1 MEKSNIIQQFIDSV
15 VKAIIFAITPL
26 FEDLKKN
33 NPPQIPEELLTR
45 KKTCQIL
52 SINLSTLWVW
62 TKKGR
67 LKSYGCG
74 NRVYYKRTEI
84 LNCLVEL
91 KPHHS
96 KTGSTNKKISGS

>member
-1 MEKSNIIQQFIDSV
+1 MEKKNIIQQFIDLL
-15 VKAIIFAITPL
+15 VKAILFAITPL

-33 NPPQIPEELLTR
+33 YQPQIPEELLTR
-45 KKTCQIL
+45 KKTCQML

-74 NRVYYKRTEI
+74 NRVYYKRSEVEAAIT
-84 LNCLVEL
+84 EL
-91 KPHHS
+91 K
-96 KTGSTNKKISGS
+96 N

>member
-1 MEKSNIIQQFIDSV
+1 MVKTNIIQQLIDMLV
-15 VKAIIFAITPL
+15 TALLFALKPL

-33 NPPQIPEELLTR
+33 YQPQIPEELLTR

-74 NRVYYKRTEI
+74 NRVYYKRSEVEAAVI
-84 LNCLVEL
+84 EL
-91 KPHHS
+91 K
-96 KTGSTNKKISGS
+96 N